1 MGECYTC
8 ACVVTAIGALQIG
21 NELLGN
27 AMSHEMTFKL
37 LDDVDR
43 GYTSQMVELKEIAKI
58 VHSHKVTFSVKLF
71 FYFSIK
77 GRVL

>member
-1 MGECYTC
+1 MQGKLWP
-8 ACVVTAIGALQIG
+8 VIS

-27 AMSHEMTFKL
+27 AISHEMTFKL

-43 GYTSQMVELKEIAKI
+43 VYTGTSQMVELKEIAKI

>member
-1 MGECYTC
+1 MQGKLWP
-8 ACVVTAIGALQIG
+8 VIS

-43 GYTSQMVELKEIAKI
+43 VYTGTSQMVELKEIAKI

>member
-1 MGECYTC
+1 MQGKLWP
-8 ACVVTAIGALQIG
+8 VIS

-27 AMSHEMTFKL
+27 AISHAMTFKL

-43 GYTSQMVELKEIAKI
+43 VYTGTSQMVELKEIAKI